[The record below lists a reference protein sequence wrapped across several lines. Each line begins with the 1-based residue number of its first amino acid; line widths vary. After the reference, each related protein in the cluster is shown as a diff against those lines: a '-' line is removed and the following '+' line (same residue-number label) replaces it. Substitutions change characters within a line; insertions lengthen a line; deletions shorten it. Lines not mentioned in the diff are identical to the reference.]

1 MATTT
6 QPLTLRLLFGDAHL
20 VTPKRLRRMLILRG
34 GITALPGVTTRV
46 CGWCQ
51 RVATGPSNWLGVE
64 EAERSLPECDV
75 TRLTHGMC
83 ADCFLELAGE
93 IRRLLVVRGRG

>member
-1 MATTT
+1 M
-6 QPLTLRLLFGDAHL
+6 LRLLFGDAHL
-20 VTPKRLRRMLILRG
+20 ETPKGLRRLLILRG

-51 RVATGPSNWLGVE
+51 RVATGPSNWLQAD
-64 EAERSLPECDV
+64 EAARLPGFDV

-83 ADCFLELAGE
+83 ADCFLELARE
-93 IRRLLVVRGRG
+93 IPRLRIVQVRR